1 MKIKKAKFDGQ
12 DTFNDY
18 DVNIS
23 YGQLVAIRNA
33 LEAKHD
39 DPLSDELYAEIN
51 YYLNNIPGPGESSD
65 EFKAERDAAKKTQ
78 DEAGQEVQP
87 EDVENGGPPSEA
99 GLEAGEGAGGPLP
112 PPPGEDFGSEGLD
125 EPTEPGGRGPGGP
138 ATPGGRSLGGPARFK
153 EGPKLS
159 PEERD
164 IIDRSL
170 RGGPSARPT
179 GISHSLPRP
188 PAE

>member
-1 MKIKKAKFDGQ
+1 MKIKKAKFDGM

-18 DVNIS
+18 DVSLS

-51 YYLNNIPGPGESSD
+51 YYLQNIPGPGESSD
-65 EFKAERDAAKKTQ
+65 EFKAERDMSKKTQ
-78 DEAGQEVQP
+78 DQAGQEIAP
-87 EDVENGGPPSEA
+87 EDAGGPPTES
-99 GLEAGEGAGGPLP
+99 GLEAGEGAGGQLP
-112 PPPGEDFGSEGLD
+112 APPSDDMGDMGDMGGPEGPMGQ
-125 EPTEPGGRGPGGP
+125 EMGGPGGE
-138 ATPGGRSLGGPARFK
+138 FK

-159 PEERD
+159 PEERE
-164 IIDRSL
+164 IIDRGVQ
-170 RGGPSARPT
+170 GGPSARPT
-179 GISHSLPRP
+179 GIRHSIPRP